1 MSWRS
6 RASDASLTDVS
17 RATAL
22 WTFGYAVY
30 RAYYAAGG
38 TVGMPGMP
46 TSFPEWRRI
55 NAVGSVL
62 LFATAALAILF
73 VRAWA
78 YRRARPFLLAFCW
91 IATVGC
97 VSHAL
102 IDIGQR
108 IASLSGILT
117 IDYPFWR
124 TIDHGAADLQ
134 DLFFNEPWF
143 LVEGILWAAIARKGA
158 LGSSPRRRWGI
169 ASVAVAPRASTVIGL
184 LTAFGVIRPV
194 IVG

>member
-143 LVEGILWAAIARKGA
+143 LVEGILWAAIAWKGA
-158 LGSSPRRRWGI
+158 LESSPRRRWWI
-169 ASVAVAPRASTVIGL
+169 VSVVVATFASTAIGL
-184 LTAFGVIRPV
+184 LTAFGVIRQV